1 MNVAY
6 STLLRA
12 SNVTVSA
19 GGSRSLFQGLSLSMG
34 AEKVALIGRNGVGK
48 STLLEVLAGH
58 TPPEHG
64 QLTQSGSSW
73 LVRQRTT
80 SEQIHG
86 FLERWAKEEDLYL
99 VNLEGEAMGLAPY
112 HHLVAADGWSCGQQ
126 QKVALLDA
134 KLRRPDLLLLDE
146 PTEALDAAGR
156 AWLFQLL
163 DEWEGG
169 LMVVSHDTEC
179 LRRFEHFMVVSEAGG
194 RYVEGHLDDVLNEC
208 QLWNE
213 KQEKRYLQSLQTLEE
228 REWHNARVCRRRARK
243 KNLGRIHETGR
254 SPSRSWLNSKRSYA
268 QESQGRA
275 AKVRKHRQIQ
285 VREWAKATRRAMDV
299 QLTLELEV
307 PTLAPPSQAPIVSLH
322 DVSCS
327 AGERVLFEGLS
338 LDVRRER
345 LAIVGPNG
353 SGKTTLLRM
362 MSGEY
367 EPQSGCI
374 QVQHAK
380 VGWIAQ
386 RAANWMLDDSL
397 STWLMWRHG
406 LSLEDVAALL
416 VSHKFPLS
424 LAQRPMRTL
433 SPGERL
439 RAALLC
445 LYQQAPEVECLLLD
459 EPTGSLDFSGADGL
473 LEQLALWPG
482 GLVIAT
488 HDLSFLEDIGIQQTL
503 TLG

>member
-12 SNVTVSA
+12 SNVTVTA
-19 GGSRSLFQGLSLSMG
+19 RGSRSLFQGLNLSIG
-34 AEKVALIGRNGVGK
+34 VEKVALIGRNGVGK
-48 STLLEVLAGH
+48 STLLEVLAGL
-58 TPPEHG
+58 TPPDNG
-64 QLTQSGSSW
+64 QVSRNGSSW

-80 SEQIHG
+80 SEQSRET
-86 FLERWAKEEDLYL
+86 LERWAKEEDLYL
-99 VNLEGEAMGLAPY
+99 VNLEGEVMGLAPY
-112 HHLVAADGWSCGQQ
+112 HELVAANGWSCGQQ
-126 QKVALLDA
+126 QKMALLDA

-169 LMVVSHDTEC
+169 LLVVSHDTEC
-179 LRRFEHFMVVSEAGG
+179 LRHFVQFMVVSEAGG
-194 RYVEGHLDDVLNEC
+194 RYVEGHLDDVLKEC

-213 KQEKRYLQSLQTLEE
+213 KQESRYLQSLQTLEE
-228 REWHNARVCRRRARK
+228 REWHNARVSRRRARK

-268 QESQGRA
+268 QVSQGRA
-275 AKVRKHRQIQ
+275 AKLRKERQGQ
-285 VREWAKATRRAMDV
+285 VRQWAKATRRAMDV
-299 QLTLELEV
+299 QLALALQA
-307 PTLAPPSQAPIVSLH
+307 PTLSAPSHTPIVSLH
-322 DVSCS
+322 DVSFS
-327 AGERVLFEGLS
+327 AGKRVLFEGLS

-353 SGKTTLLRM
+353 SGKSTLLRV
-362 MSGEY
+362 MSGEC
-367 EPQSGCI
+367 EPQSGNVQI
-374 QVQHAK
+374 QHGK

-386 RAANWMLDDSL
+386 YAANWMLDDSL
-397 STWLMWRHG
+397 SSWLMWRHG
-406 LSLEDVAALL
+406 LSLEEVAALL

-424 LAQRPMRTL
+424 LAQRPLRTL

-473 LEQLALWPG
+473 LEQLLLWPG

-488 HDLSFLEDIGIQQTL
+488 HDLDFLTSIGFQQTL